1 MSKLSFCMLI
11 SLPITGIVE
20 FVDAYIYNDWEF
32 ARFLVTLIIVD
43 TVLSVIKHLLHKDAS
58 SEDFWKGTSK
68 KVFVYMV
75 LLIVANVMSNFN
87 VNGHHVSATAWMGDY
102 LCVAMLVRE
111 AISIIENSNAIYP
124 WLPVKVLK
132 RLKDFG
138 EDGEYIN
145 RRHRGYDED

>member
-1 MSKLSFCMLI
+1 MLV

-20 FVDAYIYNDWEF
+20 FVDLYIYSDWEF

-43 TVLSVIKHLLHKDAS
+43 TVLSVIKHLIHRDAS

-75 LLIVANVMSNFN
+75 LLILANVMSNFI
-87 VNGHHVSATAWMGDY
+87 VNGHHVYATSWIGDY

-111 AISIIENSNAIYP
+111 AISIVENSNAIYP

-138 EDGEYIN
+138 ENGEYIN
-145 RRHRGYDED
+145 CRHE

>member
-1 MSKLSFCMLI
+1 MTKLSFVLLV
-11 SLPITGIVE
+11 SLPITGIIE
-20 FVDAYIYNDWEF
+20 FIDAYIYSDWEF

-68 KVFVYMV
+68 KVFVYML
-75 LLIVANVMSNFN
+75 LLIVANVMSNFA
-87 VNGHHVSATAWMGDY
+87 VNGHHINATSWIGDY

-138 EDGEYIN
+138 ENGEYIK
-145 RRHRGYDED
+145 RH